1 MGLSTFGAAKKRSQ
15 TPRCV
20 TLPKVVPRGQ
30 FFTSRHANLATLNGD
45 VLSVLWDMKSFQ
57 ESGQITEAG
66 SNNTSVLFDP
76 KRPLL
81 AVGDRSGVIKLI
93 DAVKRGEPRK
103 LVWRQPAPV
112 HPVKFTKDG
121 RFLLGLVA
129 RATGGSLLSVGGG
142 FGQGSRR
149 VVSPA
154 GHNQRFAGRPGC
166 PRRKS

>member
-1 MGLSTFGAAKKRSQ
+1 MT
-15 TPRCV
+15 
-20 TLPKVVPRGQ
+20 
-30 FFTSRHANLATLNGD
+30 
-45 VLSVLWDMKSFQ
+45 SFQ

-66 SNNTSVLFDP
+66 SNNTSVLFAP

-121 RFLLGLVA
+121 RFLLGLVRVPPA
-129 RATGGSLLSVGGG
+129 DHCAVWAVDSGKEVVAWSLPLDIISVDLSPDGRVALGGSQGGTV
-142 FGQGSRR
+142 R
-149 VVSPA
+149 VWDTSTALELV
-154 GHNQRFAGRPGC
+154 R
-166 PRRKS
+166 